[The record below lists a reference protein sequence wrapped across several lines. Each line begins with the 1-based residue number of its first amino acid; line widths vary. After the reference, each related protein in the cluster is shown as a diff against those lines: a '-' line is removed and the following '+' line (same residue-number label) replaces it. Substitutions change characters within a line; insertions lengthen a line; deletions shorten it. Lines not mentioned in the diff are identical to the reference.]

1 MQQITILL
9 PTTMTQK
16 QNTNLNSST
25 LNMTPLEK
33 RSISGLSSIFA
44 LRMLGLFMILP
55 VFSLAADQYNGATP
69 ILIGL
74 AIGAYGLTQA
84 LLQIPFGML
93 SDRIGRKRVI
103 TFGLML
109 FAAGSVVAALADSI
123 YMVIAGR
130 LLQGSGAIAAAIMA
144 LTADLTRDEHRTKA
158 MASIGISIGLSFSI
172 ALATGAALESWIGLS
187 GIFWATALLSLV
199 GIAVL
204 HLWVPTPTHS
214 VNHRDIEPASKQFGK
229 VLRNADIM
237 RMVMSIMI
245 LHCILT
251 ASFFALP
258 IALFEHAGLAKE
270 QHALAY
276 LPILIIAFIS
286 MVPFIL
292 IAEKRRKMKPVFLGA
307 IAVLGIAQLGWAE
320 LSSSLSGLLICLWLF
335 FTAFNILEASL
346 PSLMSKLSPLK
357 SKGTAMGI
365 YSSAQFIGAFIG
377 GAAGGLVYSNF
388 GSSGVFIGGAI
399 LTLTWLIFIL
409 PMKPPKHLSTRIIH
423 LNNASDDNAN
433 DIAQQINTIAGVAE
447 TIVIVEEQVA
457 YVKFSPDEIDT
468 LALDAFCQ
476 QS

>member
-1 MQQITILL
+1 
-9 PTTMTQK
+9 MTQK
-16 QNTNLNSST
+16 QNTISP
-25 LNMTPLEK
+25 MTPLEK
-33 RSISGLSSIFA
+33 RSIAGLSSIFA

-55 VFSLAADQYNGATP
+55 VFSLAADQYSGATP

-93 SDRIGRKRVI
+93 SDRIGRKKVI
-103 TFGLML
+103 TIGLLL
-109 FAAGSVVAALADSI
+109 FAAGSIVAALADSI

-172 ALATGAALESWIGLS
+172 ALAAGAALENWIGLS

-204 HLWVPTPTHS
+204 HLWIPTPTRCIT
-214 VNHRDIEPASKQFGK
+214 HRDIEPVPQQFAN
-229 VLRNADIM
+229 VLGNPDIM
-237 RMVMSIMI
+237 RMVFSIMI
-245 LHCILT
+245 LHMLLT
-251 ASFFALP
+251 TSFFALP
-258 IALFEHAGLAKE
+258 IALFEQAGLAKD
-270 QHALAY
+270 QHGLAY
-276 LPILIIAFIS
+276 LPILIAAFIS

-292 IAEKRRKMKPVFLGA
+292 IAEKRRKMKPVFIGA
-307 IAVLGIAQLGWAE
+307 IVVLGLAQLGWSL
-320 LSSSLSGLLICLWLF
+320 LSSSLFGLLFCLWLF

-346 PSLMSKLSPLK
+346 PSLMSKLSPLEN
-357 SKGTAMGI
+357 KGTAMGV

-377 GAAGGLVYSNF
+377 GVLGGLMYSQF
-388 GSSGVFIGGAI
+388 GLSGVFITGTL
-399 LTLTWLIFIL
+399 LTVIWLIVIF
-409 PMKPPKHLSTRIIH
+409 PMRPPKHLSSRIIH
-423 LNNASDDNAN
+423 LNTLSESNVDD
-433 DIAQQINTIAGVAE
+433 ISKQINTITGVVE
-447 TIVIVEEQVA
+447 TIVVIEEQVA
-457 YVKFSPDEIDT
+457 YVKFDPDSIDT